1 MKQKN
6 YLTERF
12 ILRFITIG
20 VIGNGLLII
29 SGTLLAQLRL
39 HTITDDVVSLRLISG
54 LSLVYLGMLLYRR
67 KRAAWIAAVA
77 LYVFILALNTIH
89 YYNHSPFHHP
99 LVFVQRI
106 LLPLTIVVVLVCFR
120 RFFAVKSAIQ
130 NFDVSLKVIGIMLA
144 VILAYGSIG
153 YELLDTQDFHQEI
166 SVIGAIHHT
175 IDQFGITT
183 HSELV
188 PYTNRASR
196 FVDTLNILSATALVY
211 MIISLFQ
218 PVRFKLSSLAHNR
231 DNALKLLGQ
240 GSNDSEDFFKIW
252 PTDKSYF
259 SGERENHQTT
269 IAYRVQRGVALVVGD
284 PIGKKNYRE
293 QLVIDFVDF
302 SRLNDW
308 LPAFIHLPKSSLELY
323 RQQNFATQKIGEE
336 AVVDVTE
343 FCKTT
348 SRNKYFRQIKNK
360 FDRQGY
366 SWELLTPPH
375 QITTIGRLREVSSDW
390 LTLPGRQERGFVM
403 GYFSEDY
410 LQQCNLLVARDSAGM
425 IQAFINQVPTYQSK
439 ESNYDLLRHTSKSL
453 GNVNDYLLMAF
464 FQTAQ
469 QQGFR
474 AVNLG
479 LCPLSGLVKQSDEKS
494 VINSVMAFVY
504 SNGDRFYSFNGLRR
518 FKSKYEP
525 TWRSRYIA
533 YKGGVRGFSR
543 IMYALNKVM
552 NHEM

>member
-1 MKQKN
+1 MIRKYYSNQK
-6 YLTERF
+6 F
-12 ILRFITIG
+12 ILKIIAIG
-20 VIGNGLLII
+20 VIGNGLVII
-29 SGTLLAQLRL
+29 SSTLIAQLRL
-39 HTITDDVVSLRLISG
+39 RSITDDIITLRLVSG
-54 LSLVYLGMLLYRR
+54 LSLVYLGALLHRQ
-67 KRAAWIAAVA
+67 KRTAWIAAVL
-77 LYVFILALNTIH
+77 LYIFLLVINSV
-89 YYNHSPFHHP
+89 YYYGHNPLHHP
-99 LVFVQRI
+99 LVFTQKM
-106 LLPLTIVVVLVCFR
+106 LLPLTMVVLLICFH
-120 RFFAVKSAIQ
+120 RFYRVKSAIQ
-130 NFDVSLKVIGIMLA
+130 SFDVSLKVIGILL
-144 VILAYGSIG
+144 VIILTYGCVG
-153 YELLDTQDFHQEI
+153 YGLLDTHDFHQEI
-166 SVIGAIHHT
+166 SLASSLHHT
-175 IDQFGITT
+175 VDQFGITT
-183 HSELV
+183 HEELV
-188 PYTNRASR
+188 PYTRRAAT
-196 FVDTLNILSATALVY
+196 FVDSLNILSATALVY
-211 MIISLFQ
+211 VIISLFQ
-218 PVRFKLSSLAHNR
+218 PVRFKFSSLTHNR
-231 DNALKLLGQ
+231 DSALKLLGQ

-259 SGERENHQTT
+259 SGERENHQAT

-375 QITTIGRLREVSSDW
+375 QITTIERLREVSSDW